1 MRYQREDIL
10 WLDLVREILKKNVR
24 EPFEKYVDEFVEF
37 LDRLYVIWNNSD
49 KRLKEKYAY
58 HMAILQANSTKV
70 NIVRA
75 RLNAFYAYL
84 VFRGYV
90 SAYRLLKD
98 KIVAGGE
105 SLYTWLRLYREL
117 VPHLSTQRPHR
128 Q

>member
-1 MRYQREDIL
+1 MRYQREGVI
-10 WLDLVREILKKNVR
+10 WLDLVREVLKKNVKP
-24 EPFEKYVDEFVEF
+24 PFDKYIDEFVDF
-37 LDRLYVIWNNSD
+37 LDRLYVVWNNSD
-49 KRLKEKYAY
+49 RPLKEKYAY

-70 NIVRA
+70 NVVRA

-98 KIVAGGE
+98 RVVAGGE

-117 VPHLSTQRPHR
+117 VPHLSAQRSLKH
-128 Q
+128 